1 MVGKTY
7 DAGKNSPSQRADRIG
22 PDTDPWKAFVK
33 PGKVKDAPLQTVVH
47 RSLCQVVQ
55 ESNGKIIFSDLNNKE
70 EISRSRYGGIKNKNS
85 RPKPDAVQ
93 SLLQKLPT
101 EKQDEL
107 RKYTDEDYL
116 KGYRKTL
123 IEKAME
129 NFPLPDGKGEQER
142 DKRLSASCKKWGI
155 SSPEF
160 KNRICTGV
168 RCCDFIALKV
178 LFALGCTPDLGTKI
192 LAAYGFC
199 WQDNSAA
206 KFLQEKLDE
215 NRKKMGY
222 GKNYCLSYLLSDW
235 PKWQAMKNQFVA

>member
-7 DAGKNSPSQRADRIG
+7 DAGKNSLSQRADRIG

-33 PGKVKDAPLQTVVH
+33 PGKVDDAPLQTVVH
-47 RSLCQVVQ
+47 RSLWQVVQ
-55 ESNGKIIFSDLNNKE
+55 ESNGKIIISDLNNKE

-93 SLLQKLPT
+93 SLLQKLPP

-129 NFPLPDGKGEQER
+129 NFPLPDGEGKQER
-142 DKRLSASCKKWGI
+142 EKCFRENLENWGI
-155 SSPEF
+155 THTGF
-160 KNRICTGV
+160 KKDVLAGAKCQECTV
-168 RCCDFIALKV
+168 LKL
-178 LFALGCTPDLGTKI
+178 LFVFGCTPEQSTEILG
-192 LAAYGFC
+192 AYGFC
-199 WQDNSAA
+199 WRDKPAA
-206 KFLQEKLDE
+206 EFLQEKIAE

-235 PKWQAMKNQFVA
+235 PKWQAMKKRSAA